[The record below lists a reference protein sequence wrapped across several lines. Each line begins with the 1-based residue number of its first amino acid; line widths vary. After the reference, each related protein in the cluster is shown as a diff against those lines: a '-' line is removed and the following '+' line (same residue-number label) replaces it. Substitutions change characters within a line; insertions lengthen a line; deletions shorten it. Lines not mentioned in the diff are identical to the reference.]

1 MTPRDETTSGP
12 DLLLE
17 LARERG
23 GLEAQ
28 VELGLRNAIRDGR
41 LAAGTALPSTRAL
54 ARDLGVSRRVAVG
67 AYEQLIAEGWLVA
80 RRGSGT
86 FVGRPAPA
94 GEQPHAATGDAA
106 PSGPTTATPAAGA
119 QARGQ
124 RLAYDFFAGSPDL
137 ASFPRAAWLRAL
149 REALRDAPDVAL
161 HYPDPAGTPAL
172 RTALARR
179 LGRARGVLASA
190 QRIVVTTGARQG
202 LALLARALVARGAQ
216 RVAVEWP
223 TLPLHVEVLETGG
236 LAVARIPVR
245 ADGIDVE
252 RVAASDADAVL
263 VTPAHQM
270 PLGVALAPDRRA
282 ALLEW
287 AAAGDRLV
295 IEDDYDAEFRFD
307 RRPLGAL
314 QALDPGG
321 VAYLGS
327 ASKTLAPGVRLGWL
341 ALPEELTGDVV
352 REKELDDG
360 GTPVLDQ
367 LALAR
372 LIESGAFDRHLRSSR
387 RLYAARRQALA
398 VALESEIPGVHLSGM
413 SAGLHAIA
421 RLPLRVRADA
431 LDAAAR
437 ARGVGVYPLPQPDGW
452 TDALVLGYASLSE
465 PAIAEGVRRL
475 AAALAEARELG

>member
-1 MTPRDETTSGP
+1 M
-12 DLLLE
+12 
-17 LARERG
+17 
-23 GLEAQ
+23 LEA
-28 VELGLRNAIRDGR
+28 
-41 LAAGTALPSTRAL
+41 
-54 ARDLGVSRRVAVG
+54 
-67 AYEQLIAEGWLVA
+67 
-80 RRGSGT
+80 
-86 FVGRPAPA
+86 
-94 GEQPHAATGDAA
+94 
-106 PSGPTTATPAAGA
+106 
-119 QARGQ
+119 
-124 RLAYDFFAGSPDL
+124 
-137 ASFPRAAWLRAL
+137 
-149 REALRDAPDVAL
+149 
-161 HYPDPAGTPAL
+161 
-172 RTALARR
+172 
-179 LGRARGVLASA
+179 
-190 QRIVVTTGARQG
+190 
-202 LALLARALVARGAQ
+202 
-216 RVAVEWP
+216 
-223 TLPLHVEVLETGG
+223 GG

-245 ADGIDVE
+245 ADGIDVD

-270 PLGVALAPDRRA
+270 PLGVALAPERRA

-287 AAAGDRLV
+287 AAAGGRLV

-327 ASKTLAPGVRLGWL
+327 ASKTLAPAVRLGWL
-341 ALPEELTGDVV
+341 ALPEQLTGDVV

-372 LIESGAFDRHLRSSR
+372 LIESGAFDRHLRASR

-398 VALESEIPGVHLSGM
+398 GALEGEIPGVRLSGM

-421 RLPLRVRADA
+421 RLPLRVSADA

-437 ARGVGVYPLPQPDGW
+437 ARGVGIYPLPQPDGW

-475 AAALAEARELG
+475 AAALAAARELG